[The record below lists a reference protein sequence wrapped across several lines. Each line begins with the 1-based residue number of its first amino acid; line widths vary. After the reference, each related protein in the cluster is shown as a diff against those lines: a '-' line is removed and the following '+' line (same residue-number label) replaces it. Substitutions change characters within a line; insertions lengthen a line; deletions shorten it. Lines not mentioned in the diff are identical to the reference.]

1 MTPTQPMGMLHRH
14 IAAGLISRY
23 ETLACV
29 EIGSGGQV
37 SSFLTSEPG
46 SSAFF
51 AGALVLTADA
61 SVWPQSIKGRCGWRH
76 GPIESLDRLCELAAI
91 AQSEFGADWGVAVVC
106 RPAAN
111 QHPVHFALRSPS
123 GNATLETA
131 LLSDEV
137 LQSGGEQLVQSVLQ
151 HVAKRLKTT
160 VRIRHDARPL

>member
-1 MTPTQPMGMLHRH
+1 MAPTKPMGLLHRH
-14 IAAGLISRY
+14 IAAGLTSRN

-51 AGALVLTADA
+51 AGALILTADA
-61 SVWPQSIKGRCGWRH
+61 SVWPQSIMGRCGWRH
-76 GPIESLDRLCELAAI
+76 DPLESLDRLCGLAAI
-91 AQSEFGADWGVAVVC
+91 AQCEFGADWGLAVVC
-106 RPAAN
+106 KPATAR
-111 QHPVHFALRSPS
+111 HPVHFALRSPS

-131 LLSDEV
+131 LLSDEM

-151 HVAKRLKTT
+151 HVAERLKNY
-160 VRIRHDARPL
+160 REDPP

>member
-51 AGALVLTADA
+51 AGALILTADA
-61 SVWPQSIKGRCGWRH
+61 SVWPQSIMGRCGWRQD
-76 GPIESLDRLCELAAI
+76 PTESLDRLCGLAAI
-91 AQSEFGADWGVAVVC
+91 AQSEFGADWGLAVVC
-106 RPAAN
+106 GLAAARR
-111 QHPVHFALRSPS
+111 PVHFALRSPS
-123 GNATLETA
+123 GNATLGTA
-131 LLSDEV
+131 PVSEEV

-151 HVAKRLKTT
+151 HVAERLEHY
-160 VRIRHDARPL
+160 REDPP

>member
-1 MTPTQPMGMLHRH
+1 MAPTQPLGLIHRH
-14 IAAGLISRY
+14 IAAGLTSRN

-51 AGALVLTADA
+51 AGALILTADE
-61 SVWPQSIKGRCGWRH
+61 SVWPQSIMGRCGWRH
-76 GPIESLDRLCELAAI
+76 DPLESLDRLCGLAAI
-91 AQSEFGADWGVAVVC
+91 AQCEFGADWGLAVVC

-111 QHPVHFALRSPS
+111 QHPLHFALRSPS

-131 LLSDEV
+131 LFSDEV

-151 HVAKRLKTT
+151 HVAERLEHY
-160 VRIRHDARPL
+160 REDPP